1 MMTNLIVMV
10 MMMKSMTVID
20 FDYYR
25 VAIVCD
31 DDDGDFCDG
40 DDDVY
45 EISSFFSF
53 FYASL
58 SMTVK

>member
-1 MMTNLIVMV
+1 MV
-10 MMMKSMTVID
+10 MMMKSMNVID
-20 FDYYR
+20 FDFDYYP
-25 VAIVCD
+25 VASVCD
-31 DDDGDFCDG
+31 DDDGDFYDG